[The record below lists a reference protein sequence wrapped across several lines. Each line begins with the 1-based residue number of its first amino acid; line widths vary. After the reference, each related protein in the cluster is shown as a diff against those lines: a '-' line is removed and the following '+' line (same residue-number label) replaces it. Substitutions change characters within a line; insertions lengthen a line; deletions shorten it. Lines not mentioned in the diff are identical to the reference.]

1 MTKKLLSLFAV
12 FTMILGILPNNIALA
27 SENNTYV
34 AYVDEGKY
42 NDYLFSIYVR
52 PENSDIRG
60 EVAYCFNANLKGPN
74 EKGNDNLLYTKVDG
88 TADEFAKS
96 VKNPRYEWYW
106 INKKEKLK
114 ECILRVIYNGFPLNK
129 SNFKGNLS
137 DGQFRRVTQRAIWY
151 YTDKIDASSDKL
163 GGPLNKDELDVF
175 NKLINANT
183 TLPNNFKLDLYLSNN
198 GNFQDLLGS
207 SFYEKTVKK
216 NVLFSKVALGKT
228 TELSGAKFKLVKGD
242 NAAGQEIVA
251 TWESSQDL
259 KELTLLEGT
268 YTLVETKPP
277 IGYKFALPITF
288 RVTSDNKVKVRNI
301 EKTPPYKIS
310 WIEVN
315 DSTIKMEDERDKNVP
330 LPPNP
335 TKIKLNAKK
344 LLIGEN
350 LKDNEFEFEIKEGN
364 TVVSTGKNKSDG
376 TIDFSEITYT
386 SSGNH
391 EYTIKEVIG
400 DTSGITYDTN
410 IYKVNV
416 NVTDDGEGTL
426 SANIN
431 YENNIIPIFKNI
443 YNSEKDV
450 NFSKTEINKSEELP
464 GAELKVVRGEGADGD
479 VVQKWTSTD
488 VQKTIKLEEGT
499 YTMVETQAPNGY
511 EVAENIIFRVTHDG
525 KVEIKGNDGNW
536 TDVANSTIHM
546 EDKVKLTEKDVN
558 FSKTEINKSE
568 ELPGAEL
575 KVVRGE
581 GADGDVVQKW
591 TSTDVQKTIKLEEG
605 TYTMV
610 ETQAPNGYE
619 VAENIIFRVTHDG
632 KVEIKGNDGNWT
644 DVANS
649 TIHMEDKVK
658 LTEKDVNFS
667 KTEINK
673 SEELPGAELKVV
685 RGEGADGDVVQ
696 KWTSTDVQKTI
707 KLEEGTY
714 TMVETQAPNGYEIA
728 ENIIFRVTHDG
739 KVEIKGNDGNWT
751 DVANSTI
758 HMEDKVKLT
767 EKDVNFSKTE
777 INKSEELPGAELKVV
792 RGEGADGDV
801 VQKWTSTDVQK
812 TIKLEEGTYTMV
824 ETQAPNGY
832 EIAENIIFRV
842 THDGKVEIKGND
854 GNWTDVANSTIHME
868 DKVKLTEKDV
878 NFSKT
883 EINKSEELP
892 GAELK
897 VVRGEGADGD
907 VVQKWTSTDVQKTIK
922 LEEGTYTMVETQAPN
937 GYEVAENI
945 IFRVTHD
952 GKVEIKGND
961 GNWTDV
967 ANSTIHMEDKVK
979 LTEKDVNFSKTEIN
993 KSEEL
998 PGAEL
1003 KVVRGEGADG
1013 DVVQKWTSTDVQ
1025 KTIKLEEG
1033 TYTMVETQ
1041 APNGYEI
1048 AENIIFRVTHDG
1060 KVEIKGN
1067 DGNWTDVANST
1078 IHMEDKVKLKMPDT
1092 GSNFLLVYITSGLI
1106 ITITMLFIFFKKNR
1120 KYI

>member
-714 TMVETQAPNGYEIA
+714 TMVETQAPNGYE
-728 ENIIFRVTHDG
+728 
-739 KVEIKGNDGNWT
+739 
-751 DVANSTI
+751 
-758 HMEDKVKLT
+758 
-767 EKDVNFSKTE
+767 
-777 INKSEELPGAELKVV
+777 
-792 RGEGADGDV
+792 
-801 VQKWTSTDVQK
+801 
-812 TIKLEEGTYTMV
+812 
-824 ETQAPNGY
+824 
-832 EIAENIIFRV
+832 
-842 THDGKVEIKGND
+842 
-854 GNWTDVANSTIHME
+854 
-868 DKVKLTEKDV
+868 
-878 NFSKT
+878 
-883 EINKSEELP
+883 
-892 GAELK
+892 
-897 VVRGEGADGD
+897 
-907 VVQKWTSTDVQKTIK
+907 
-922 LEEGTYTMVETQAPN
+922 
-937 GYEVAENI
+937 VAENI

>member
-832 EIAENIIFRV
+832 E
-842 THDGKVEIKGND
+842 
-854 GNWTDVANSTIHME
+854 
-868 DKVKLTEKDV
+868 
-878 NFSKT
+878 
-883 EINKSEELP
+883 
-892 GAELK
+892 
-897 VVRGEGADGD
+897 
-907 VVQKWTSTDVQKTIK
+907 
-922 LEEGTYTMVETQAPN
+922 
-937 GYEVAENI
+937 VAENI

>member
-644 DVANS
+644 D
-649 TIHMEDKVK
+649 
-658 LTEKDVNFS
+658 
-667 KTEINK
+667 
-673 SEELPGAELKVV
+673 
-685 RGEGADGDVVQ
+685 
-696 KWTSTDVQKTI
+696 
-707 KLEEGTY
+707 
-714 TMVETQAPNGYEIA
+714 
-728 ENIIFRVTHDG
+728 
-739 KVEIKGNDGNWT
+739 
-751 DVANSTI
+751 
-758 HMEDKVKLT
+758 
-767 EKDVNFSKTE
+767 
-777 INKSEELPGAELKVV
+777 
-792 RGEGADGDV
+792 
-801 VQKWTSTDVQK
+801 
-812 TIKLEEGTYTMV
+812 
-824 ETQAPNGY
+824 
-832 EIAENIIFRV
+832 
-842 THDGKVEIKGND
+842 
-854 GNWTDVANSTIHME
+854 
-868 DKVKLTEKDV
+868 
-878 NFSKT
+878 
-883 EINKSEELP
+883 
-892 GAELK
+892 
-897 VVRGEGADGD
+897 
-907 VVQKWTSTDVQKTIK
+907 
-922 LEEGTYTMVETQAPN
+922 
-937 GYEVAENI
+937 
-945 IFRVTHD
+945 
-952 GKVEIKGND
+952 
-961 GNWTDV
+961 
-967 ANSTIHMEDKVK
+967 
-979 LTEKDVNFSKTEIN
+979 
-993 KSEEL
+993 
-998 PGAEL
+998 
-1003 KVVRGEGADG
+1003 
-1013 DVVQKWTSTDVQ
+1013 
-1025 KTIKLEEG
+1025 
-1033 TYTMVETQ
+1033 
-1041 APNGYEI
+1041 
-1048 AENIIFRVTHDG
+1048 
-1060 KVEIKGN
+1060 
-1067 DGNWTDVANST
+1067 
-1078 IHMEDKVKLKMPDT
+1078 
-1092 GSNFLLVYITSGLI
+1092 
-1106 ITITMLFIFFKKNR
+1106 
-1120 KYI
+1120 

>member
-1 MTKKLLSLFAV
+1 MKNRFLPLLVV
-12 FTMILGILPNNIALA
+12 FTMMLGILPNNIVFSAD
-27 SENNTYV
+27 NNLYK

-74 EKGNDNLLYTKVDG
+74 EKGNENLLYTKVDG
-88 TADEFAKS
+88 SADEFAKS

-106 INKKEKLK
+106 FNNKKEKLK

-163 GGPLNKDELDVF
+163 GGPLKKDELDVF
-175 NKLINANT
+175 NKLINAKT
-183 TLPNNFKLDLYLSNN
+183 TLPSDFKLDLYLSNN
-198 GNFQDLLGS
+198 NDFQDLLGS

-242 NAAGQEIVA
+242 NAATQEIVA

-268 YTLVETKPP
+268 YTLVETQPP

-288 RVTSDNKVKVRNI
+288 RVTSDNKVKVRTI
-301 EKTPPYKIS
+301 EQTPPYNIS
-310 WIEVN
+310 WVEVS
-315 DSTIKMEDERDKNVP
+315 DSTIRMEDQRDKNIP

-335 TKIKLNAKK
+335 TKIKLDAKK

-350 LKDNEFEFEIKEGN
+350 LKDNEFEFEIREGDK
-364 TVVSTGKNKSDG
+364 VVSTGKNKSDG
-376 TIDFSEITYT
+376 TVDFSEITYT

-391 EYTIKEVIG
+391 EYTIKEITG
-400 DTSGITYDTN
+400 NNSRITYDNNT
-410 IYKVNV
+410 YKVSV

-426 SANIN
+426 STSIS
-431 YENNIIPIFKNI
+431 YENNRIPTFKNI

-479 VVQKWTSTD
+479 IVQKWTSTD

-581 GADGDVVQKW
+581 GADGDIVQKW

-658 LTEKDVNFS
+658 F
-667 KTEINK
+667 
-673 SEELPGAELKVV
+673 
-685 RGEGADGDVVQ
+685 
-696 KWTSTDVQKTI
+696 
-707 KLEEGTY
+707 
-714 TMVETQAPNGYEIA
+714 
-728 ENIIFRVTHDG
+728 
-739 KVEIKGNDGNWT
+739 
-751 DVANSTI
+751 
-758 HMEDKVKLT
+758 
-767 EKDVNFSKTE
+767 
-777 INKSEELPGAELKVV
+777 
-792 RGEGADGDV
+792 
-801 VQKWTSTDVQK
+801 
-812 TIKLEEGTYTMV
+812 
-824 ETQAPNGY
+824 
-832 EIAENIIFRV
+832 
-842 THDGKVEIKGND
+842 
-854 GNWTDVANSTIHME
+854 
-868 DKVKLTEKDV
+868 
-878 NFSKT
+878 
-883 EINKSEELP
+883 
-892 GAELK
+892 
-897 VVRGEGADGD
+897 
-907 VVQKWTSTDVQKTIK
+907 
-922 LEEGTYTMVETQAPN
+922 
-937 GYEVAENI
+937 
-945 IFRVTHD
+945 
-952 GKVEIKGND
+952 
-961 GNWTDV
+961 
-967 ANSTIHMEDKVK
+967 
-979 LTEKDVNFSKTEIN
+979 
-993 KSEEL
+993 
-998 PGAEL
+998 
-1003 KVVRGEGADG
+1003 
-1013 DVVQKWTSTDVQ
+1013 
-1025 KTIKLEEG
+1025 
-1033 TYTMVETQ
+1033 
-1041 APNGYEI
+1041 
-1048 AENIIFRVTHDG
+1048 
-1060 KVEIKGN
+1060 
-1067 DGNWTDVANST
+1067 
-1078 IHMEDKVKLKMPDT
+1078 KMPNT
-1092 GSNFLLVYITSGLI
+1092 GSNLFLLYIISGLV

-1120 KYI
+1120 RYI

>member
-488 VQKTIKLEEGT
+488 VQKTIKLEEG
-499 YTMVETQAPNGY
+499 
-511 EVAENIIFRVTHDG
+511 
-525 KVEIKGNDGNW
+525 
-536 TDVANSTIHM
+536 
-546 EDKVKLTEKDVN
+546 
-558 FSKTEINKSE
+558 
-568 ELPGAEL
+568 
-575 KVVRGE
+575 
-581 GADGDVVQKW
+581 
-591 TSTDVQKTIKLEEG
+591 
-605 TYTMV
+605 
-610 ETQAPNGYE
+610 
-619 VAENIIFRVTHDG
+619 
-632 KVEIKGNDGNWT
+632 
-644 DVANS
+644 
-649 TIHMEDKVK
+649 
-658 LTEKDVNFS
+658 
-667 KTEINK
+667 
-673 SEELPGAELKVV
+673 
-685 RGEGADGDVVQ
+685 
-696 KWTSTDVQKTI
+696 
-707 KLEEGTY
+707 
-714 TMVETQAPNGYEIA
+714 
-728 ENIIFRVTHDG
+728 
-739 KVEIKGNDGNWT
+739 
-751 DVANSTI
+751 
-758 HMEDKVKLT
+758 
-767 EKDVNFSKTE
+767 
-777 INKSEELPGAELKVV
+777 
-792 RGEGADGDV
+792 
-801 VQKWTSTDVQK
+801 
-812 TIKLEEGTYTMV
+812 
-824 ETQAPNGY
+824 
-832 EIAENIIFRV
+832 
-842 THDGKVEIKGND
+842 
-854 GNWTDVANSTIHME
+854 
-868 DKVKLTEKDV
+868 
-878 NFSKT
+878 
-883 EINKSEELP
+883 
-892 GAELK
+892 
-897 VVRGEGADGD
+897 
-907 VVQKWTSTDVQKTIK
+907 
-922 LEEGTYTMVETQAPN
+922 
-937 GYEVAENI
+937 
-945 IFRVTHD
+945 
-952 GKVEIKGND
+952 
-961 GNWTDV
+961 
-967 ANSTIHMEDKVK
+967 
-979 LTEKDVNFSKTEIN
+979 
-993 KSEEL
+993 
-998 PGAEL
+998 
-1003 KVVRGEGADG
+1003 
-1013 DVVQKWTSTDVQ
+1013 
-1025 KTIKLEEG
+1025 
-1033 TYTMVETQ
+1033 
-1041 APNGYEI
+1041 
-1048 AENIIFRVTHDG
+1048 
-1060 KVEIKGN
+1060 
-1067 DGNWTDVANST
+1067 
-1078 IHMEDKVKLKMPDT
+1078 
-1092 GSNFLLVYITSGLI
+1092 
-1106 ITITMLFIFFKKNR
+1106 
-1120 KYI
+1120 

>member
-619 VAENIIFRVTHDG
+619 
-632 KVEIKGNDGNWT
+632 
-644 DVANS
+644 
-649 TIHMEDKVK
+649 
-658 LTEKDVNFS
+658 
-667 KTEINK
+667 
-673 SEELPGAELKVV
+673 
-685 RGEGADGDVVQ
+685 
-696 KWTSTDVQKTI
+696 
-707 KLEEGTY
+707 
-714 TMVETQAPNGYEIA
+714 
-728 ENIIFRVTHDG
+728 
-739 KVEIKGNDGNWT
+739 
-751 DVANSTI
+751 
-758 HMEDKVKLT
+758 
-767 EKDVNFSKTE
+767 
-777 INKSEELPGAELKVV
+777 
-792 RGEGADGDV
+792 
-801 VQKWTSTDVQK
+801 
-812 TIKLEEGTYTMV
+812 
-824 ETQAPNGY
+824 
-832 EIAENIIFRV
+832 
-842 THDGKVEIKGND
+842 
-854 GNWTDVANSTIHME
+854 
-868 DKVKLTEKDV
+868 
-878 NFSKT
+878 
-883 EINKSEELP
+883 
-892 GAELK
+892 
-897 VVRGEGADGD
+897 
-907 VVQKWTSTDVQKTIK
+907 
-922 LEEGTYTMVETQAPN
+922 
-937 GYEVAENI
+937 
-945 IFRVTHD
+945 
-952 GKVEIKGND
+952 
-961 GNWTDV
+961 
-967 ANSTIHMEDKVK
+967 
-979 LTEKDVNFSKTEIN
+979 
-993 KSEEL
+993 
-998 PGAEL
+998 
-1003 KVVRGEGADG
+1003 
-1013 DVVQKWTSTDVQ
+1013 
-1025 KTIKLEEG
+1025 
-1033 TYTMVETQ
+1033 
-1041 APNGYEI
+1041 I